1 MSTSG
6 RNIDEKILKGVIQIE
21 RSSSTATIG
30 TLIIKSY
37 TTAERDYL
45 IAQSGMLIFNST
57 TNKLNIYTG
66 SVWEQITSA

>member
-6 RNIDEKILKGVIQIE
+6 RNIDEKILKGVVKIE
-21 RSSSTATIG
+21 RSSLTATIG

-37 TTAERDYL
+37 TTAERDNL
-45 IAQSGMLIFNST
+45 TAQSGMLIFNST